1 MGPLKY
7 LMHRIP
13 RLSCILHRHILTLL
27 LAGICLHQQR
37 LLNATFASQVSSV
50 ARRAQGTAAK
60 KLTDI
65 PAFFESTKK
74 GFTRRSDD
82 NESSTNWRK
91 REAKKSIDGSADEST
106 CSEATT
112 SLS

>member
-1 MGPLKY
+1 MAVW
-7 LMHRIP
+7 
-13 RLSCILHRHILTLL
+13 LS
-27 LAGICLHQQR
+27 
-37 LLNATFASQVSSV
+37 ATFATQVSSV
-50 ARRAQGTAAK
+50 ATHAQGTAAK
-60 KLTDI
+60 KLPDI

-82 NESSTNWRK
+82 NESSTHWRK
-91 REAKKSIDGSADEST
+91 REVKKSIDGFVDEST